1 MNSEVIASKDMP
13 LQETLTNSLESE
25 QHKSAMPQFN
35 DVDLNGLF
43 EESRSVEV
51 VNARMTDLGDP
62 RTREVMGVIVKH
74 LHAAIKEIEPTHEEW
89 HAAIEFLT
97 DVGHMCNDW
106 RQEFILL
113 SDVLGASMLTEVI
126 NDRHQTGS
134 QPPTS
139 NTVLGPFYLP
149 GAPRYST
156 GSNICLDEKGEPLLV
171 IGYVKDTEGRPIAG
185 ATLDIWQTNEDGFYD
200 VQQRG
205 IQPDFNLRGVFV
217 SEADGHYAFRTSKPR
232 HYPIPSDGPV
242 GKLLSRIGRH
252 PHRAA
257 HIHFIVTAP
266 GYDPVTTHIFAPD
279 CPYLREDTVFGVRPD
294 LIATID
300 TLSDADMAKRF
311 GMKAPFLHIN
321 WDFVLQPITPAGE

>member
-1 MNSEVIASKDMP
+1 MNSEVNASKDIP
-13 LQETLTNSLESE
+13 LTNTIENDQAES
-25 QHKSAMPQFN
+25 ATPQPG
-35 DVDLNGLF
+35 DIDLNGLF
-43 EESRSVEV
+43 TEARSVEV
-51 VNARMTDLGDP
+51 VNARMSDLGDP
-62 RTREVMGVIVKH
+62 RTRQVMGVIVKH

-89 HAAIEFLT
+89 QGAIEFLT
-97 DVGHMCNDW
+97 NVGHMCSDW

-126 NDRHQTGS
+126 NDRHHQTGS
-134 QPPTS
+134 HPPTS

-149 GAPRYST
+149 GAPHYSNN
-156 GSNICLDEKGEPLLV
+156 SNICLDEKGEPLLV
-171 IGYVKDTEGRPIAG
+171 IGYVKDTEGRPIVG

-217 SEADGHYAFRTSKPR
+217 SEADGRYAFRTSKPR

-242 GKLLSRIGRH
+242 GKLLGRIGRH
-252 PHRAA
+252 PYRAA

-300 TLSDADMAKRF
+300 TLNDADMAKHYDL
-311 GMKAPFLHIN
+311 KAPFLHIN
-321 WDFVLQPITPAGE
+321 WDFVLQSNTSAGE

>member
-1 MNSEVIASKDMP
+1 MNSEAVSNKDTQRQATPMIGA
-13 LQETLTNSLESE
+13 Q
-25 QHKSAMPQFN
+25 QHQSSMQRQS
-35 DVDLNGLF
+35 DVDLKGLF
-43 EESRSVEV
+43 DEVRSVEV
-51 VNARMTDLGDP
+51 VNARMTDLGNP
-62 RTREVMGVIVKH
+62 RTREVMAVIVKH

-89 HAAIEFLT
+89 NAAIEFLT

-126 NDRHQTGS
+126 NERRRQTGS
-134 QPPTS
+134 ERPTS

-149 GAPRYST
+149 GAPRYPN
-156 GSNICLDEKGEPLLV
+156 GSNICLDKKGEPLLV
-171 IGYVKDTEGRPIAG
+171 TGRVRDTEGRPIAG

-205 IQPDFNLRGVFV
+205 IQPDFNLRGVFT

-266 GYDPVTTHIFAPD
+266 GHDPVTTHIFAPD

-294 LIATID
+294 LIANIE
-300 TLSDADMAKRF
+300 TLNDAALARRYDMN
-311 GMKAPFLHIN
+311 APFLCIN
-321 WDFVLQPITPAGE
+321 WDFVLQPNPSAGQ